1 RYFHVTGVQTCAL
14 PIFISDD
21 HFGMMDDNEGD
32 MAISDKLDIAVG
44 RILAENYQSASELV
58 DKIERYYIDASF
70 GSWRNNFVVISD
82 DVDIAWEQSLH
93 ATTDFI
99 VDEIAAEK
107 P

>member
-1 RYFHVTGVQTCAL
+1 
-14 PIFISDD
+14 
-21 HFGMMDDNEGD
+21 DDNEGD

-82 DVDIAWEQSLH
+82 DVDIAWEQSLQ

-99 VDEIAAEK
+99 GDEVAAEK
-107 P
+107 RLLMWLESIRMLTSRTRRLEKTTMLP